1 MLQILE
7 FTADS
12 LRFVEDFPAQAP
24 SDGFVWVFCDRAHF
38 QASLPALQAAAQRL
52 GGSPLLDLHC
62 KDLANPAHP
71 SHYDFTSVYDLL
83 IFRRLAGE
91 GETGVEPG
99 APGAEPNTPDGNG
112 DPAEPARM
120 PDLKAFGR
128 IRTRAV
134 GFVAFDRFL
143 ISVHPDGC
151 TTART
156 FIERFIAD
164 ARQAV
169 DASGARSRTPTT
181 PADLVLRMVNTLVDS
196 YLDLRKALTSQLERW
211 QAQLLR
217 SGNDFQDWHVL
228 LAARSRLHVL
238 EDLCEEQHD
247 AVQEWLDS
255 LREQPLAAFGPEP
268 SLAQATRD
276 HLVARARDVVEHIER
291 VAHHARRLEQSAET
305 AVQMHFSAQSH
316 RTNAIMRTLT
326 AITAVFLPLNL
337 ITGFFGMNFEFLPLI
352 HSSNGLWL
360 AVGLMATIATG
371 LLVVFWRKRYLAR
384 TGR

>member
-1 MLQILE
+1 
-7 FTADS
+7 
-12 LRFVEDFPAQAP
+12 
-24 SDGFVWVFCDRAHF
+24 VFCDRAHF

-169 DASGARSRTPTT
+169 DASGARSRTPAT